1 METLINVIY
10 AMLDRAFYATLGEN
24 LVSRIFFFGFMIA
37 LLVLAVSALR
47 LGIQF
52 IIKKARQ

>member
-1 METLINVIY
+1 
-10 AMLDRAFYATLGEN
+10 MLDRAFYATVSEN

-37 LLVLAVSALR
+37 LLVLLVSALR

-52 IIKKARQ
+52 IIKKSRQ